1 MNTPLPAPFDNP
13 ELREKL
19 EEILVRYGVNDRV
32 VHAPIYQIA
41 HLIAPLTK

>member
-1 MNTPLPAPFDNP
+1 MNEPVPAPFDNP

-19 EEILVRYGVNDRV
+19 EAILVRYGIDDRV

-41 HLIAPLTK
+41 HLVASYLK